1 MPIGP
6 PRFGFD
12 VQETPNRNP
21 YEPPQANLTQPTAK
35 DANLIELE
43 ITLGRTALILWSY
56 MWRST
61 LASVVA
67 GLILDLTVGV
77 VLGQIASA
85 ISSNVVGI
93 SIQIAILRSVLEKRF
108 ERFSIQLT
116 SDKLA
121 VTWQEALAVWWCF
134 TWRSLVGMLLL
145 GAVVV
150 PIALGGALGLAGVF
164 GLFAVPA
171 VSVAVFRTVLRKE
184 YMSFRINLVT
194 SSAAARLDRMYGR
207 GSSKRGTSDRA
218 E

>member
-1 MPIGP
+1 
-6 PRFGFD
+6 
-12 VQETPNRNP
+12 
-21 YEPPQANLTQPTAK
+21 
-35 DANLIELE
+35 
-43 ITLGRTALILWSY
+43 
-56 MWRST
+56 
-61 LASVVA
+61 
-67 GLILDLTVGV
+67 VGV

-134 TWRSLVGMLLL
+134 TWRSLVGMLLV

-150 PIALGGALGLAGVF
+150 PLALGGAVGLAGVF

-171 VSVAVFRTVLRKE
+171 VSVAVFRTVLKKE

-194 SSAAARLDRMYGR
+194 ISAAARFDRMYGR
-207 GSSKRGTSDRA
+207 GSSKRGTSGRA
-218 E
+218 D